1 MKPFNHRKI
10 ALARL
15 LRPLWAVLGLLFPRA
30 PASGEPRSILVFD
43 FHLIG
48 DIVMLTPLLAALRG
62 AYPRAHIALVAGPWA
77 GEVLQG
83 LPYVDELVEFAAP
96 WVKYGQGLGAWRNCL
111 GLLRRLRQQPW
122 DLGVEVRGDVRQIL
136 LLALAG
142 ARRRVG
148 YDFSGGGGLLTDV
161 VTPGSGDRH
170 IAADYHRRLCE
181 HLGIWR
187 EREYLPQLRLTADE
201 QLAASARGP
210 FIGIHFGASL
220 ALRIPGEA
228 MLDAFVSGLAAGSR
242 GPFVVYH
249 LREAPQVSQRL
260 LANLGECGVPATS
273 WAGSLREFICHVSR
287 CRHLYALDSGPAHV
301 AAALG
306 VTVSVIY
313 GPSLPEMTRPLGRS
327 VRIID
332 GRVLSCRPCDQRR
345 CRNKRF
351 QQCFAPPEDWLGTEK
366 EG

>member
-1 MKPFNHRKI
+1 MKPFNRNKLAI
-10 ALARL
+10 ARL
-15 LRPLWAVLGLLFPRA
+15 LGPLWSLLGLLFPCE
-30 PASGEPRSILVFD
+30 PSSGEPRRILVFD

-48 DIVMLTPLLAALRG
+48 DIVMLTPLLAALRS

-77 GEVLQG
+77 GEVLLG

-96 WVKYGQGLGAWRNCL
+96 WVKYGQGLGAWRNC
-111 GLLRRLRQQPW
+111 GRLLLRLRQQSW
-122 DLGVEVRGDVRQIL
+122 YLGVEVRGDVRQIL

-142 ARRRVG
+142 VRRRVG
-148 YDFSGGGGLLTDV
+148 YGFSGGGGLLTDAV
-161 VTPGSGDRH
+161 ASGPEDRH

-187 EREYLPQLRLTADE
+187 EREYLPHLRLTPDE
-201 QLAASARGP
+201 QIVASVREP

-220 ALRIPGEA
+220 ALRIPGET
-228 MLDAFVSGLAAGSR
+228 MQDAFVSCVATGSH

-249 LREAPQVSQRL
+249 LREAPHVSQHL
-260 LANLGECGVPATS
+260 LAKLGECGVPVTL
-273 WAGSLREFICHVSR
+273 WEGSLREFICHVSR
-287 CRHLYALDSGPAHV
+287 CRHFYALDSGPAHI

-313 GPSLPEMTRPLGRS
+313 GPSLPEITQPLGRS

-332 GRVLSCRPCDQRR
+332 GRVLPCRPCDQRR
-345 CRNKRF
+345 CRNETF
-351 QQCFAPPEDWLGTEK
+351 QQCFAPPQGWLEEER